1 MFIQALKAVAK
12 GGKSKI
18 TPEAIQKYAST
29 MTWKIDGLSGP
40 VIYPKA
46 SVTAYPYCTSASL
59 SNGTAWEQVEPY
71 TCSKKQFP
79 VK

>member
-1 MFIQALKAVAK
+1 
-12 GGKSKI
+12 
-18 TPEAIQKYAST
+18 